1 MPKKHDLTH
10 DHGSGGSPLSQPAH
24 SLTYEAVIKEL
35 GTELDEGLSPDE
47 ATHRLDQYGPNKL
60 DEGEGVSVVK
70 ILVRQVANAMMLVRG
85 PLPILP
91 VNINWSKHFDV

>member
-1 MPKKHDLTH
+1 MPKKHDVTH

-35 GTELDEGLSPDE
+35 GTELDEGLSPGE
-47 ATHRLDQYGPNKL
+47 ATRRLDQYGPNKL

-85 PLPILP
+85 PLPILS
-91 VNINWSKHFDV
+91 VNINRSKHFDV